1 MNPVIGWILAV
12 IAVGL
17 AWRSYGWQGVAFAV
31 SLVVFWLVLQFN
43 RSVRV
48 MKNASNAPVGHV
60 GSAVTLHSKL
70 NKGMTLI
77 QIIPL
82 TRSLGRKLSDEPETW
97 QWADEGGSS
106 VTLVFDKGRLQS
118 WTLHRPEQPPEESAT
133 AP

>member
-1 MNPVIGWILAV
+1 MNPVIGWVLAA
-12 IAVGL
+12 IAVAL

-31 SLVVFWLVLQFN
+31 SVVVFWLVLQFN
-43 RSVRV
+43 RTLRV
-48 MKNASNAPVGHV
+48 MKNASSSPVGRV

-82 TRSLGRKLSDEPETW
+82 TKSLGLKMSDAPETW
-97 QWADEGGSS
+97 QWVDEGDSS

-118 WTLHRPEQPPEESAT
+118 WALYRPEPPPEESAT

>member
-1 MNPVIGWILAV
+1 MNPVIGWILAA
-12 IAVGL
+12 IAVAL
-17 AWRSYGWQGVAFAV
+17 AWRSYGWQGVAFAG

-48 MKNASNAPVGHV
+48 MKNASNAPVGRV

-70 NKGMTLI
+70 TKGMTLI
-77 QIIPL
+77 QILPL
-82 TRSLGRKLSDEPETW
+82 TKSLGRKMSDAPETW

-106 VTLVFDKGRLQS
+106 VTAVFDKGRLQS
-118 WTLHRPEQPPEESAT
+118 WTLHRPEQPPEDAAA